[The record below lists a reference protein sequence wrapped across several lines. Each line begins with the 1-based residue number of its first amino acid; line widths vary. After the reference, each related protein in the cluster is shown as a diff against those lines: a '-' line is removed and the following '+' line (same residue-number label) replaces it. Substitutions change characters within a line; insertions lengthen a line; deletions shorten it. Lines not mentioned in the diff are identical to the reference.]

1 MKENVLELLKEK
13 KIMEL
18 HQELD
23 VMNSADIPSILE
35 KLNDED
41 LIVVY
46 RLLSKDKA
54 AEVFAYLEPEMQEKL
69 INALT
74 DTELKEVINEA
85 ILAIGEKINV
95 RRFVRYEMGEGLE
108 KRQDNLAEEGY
119 DLQIVEFTDYVTP
132 NEALASGELDANYFQ
147 HLPYME
153 SANAERGYHLV
164 NAGGIHIEP
173 LALYSNDYDSIEA
186 IPDGA
191 TIAIPNDPTN
201 EGRALLLLQSA
212 GLIKLSD
219 DAGLEAVPADIA
231 ENPHNFKFSEIEA
244 ASLPRILPDV
254 DAAVINGNYAI
265 PAGLIATR
273 DGLFVEGADSPYV
286 NVIAVN
292 DGNQDL
298 PKIQALVAALKGDE
312 VRAYVAERYPNGEVV
327 LVD

>member
-1 MKENVLELLKEK
+1 MKKFLVIALTLIVLAVPAFASGAKESDPNVIKVGATPDPHGVLLELVK
-13 KIMEL
+13 
-18 HQELD
+18 
-23 VMNSADIPSILE
+23 
-35 KLNDED
+35 
-41 LIVVY
+41 
-46 RLLSKDKA
+46 
-54 AEVFAYLEPEMQEKL
+54 
-69 INALT
+69 
-74 DTELKEVINEA
+74 
-85 ILAIGEKINV
+85 
-95 RRFVRYEMGEGLE
+95 
-108 KRQDNLAEEGY
+108 DNLAEEGY